1 MNDLISRDV
10 LLKHSRRVVEFD
22 EGGFSIEY
30 NAIPTEEI
38 KKAHAVDAKPVVHG
52 EWIHDINNLYKC
64 SVCMSRETMSPK
76 KKKNFCPECG
86 ARMDGE

>member
-1 MNDLISRDV
+1 MGDLINRNA

-38 KKAHAVDAKPVVHG
+38 
-52 EWIHDINNLYKC
+52 NNA
-64 SVCMSRETMSPK
+64 
-76 KKKNFCPECG
+76 PE
-86 ARMDGE
+86 